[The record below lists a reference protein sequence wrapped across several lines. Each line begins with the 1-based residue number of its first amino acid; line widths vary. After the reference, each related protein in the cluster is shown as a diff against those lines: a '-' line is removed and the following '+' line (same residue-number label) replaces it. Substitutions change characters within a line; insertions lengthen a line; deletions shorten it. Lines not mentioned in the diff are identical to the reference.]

1 MNNYPFTWPGH
12 HPAEPTHRLIIAYLT
27 IDIQRSPED
36 ASELLQKIHAV
47 HSGQLP
53 EWERIGNA
61 YCLRLFPDYVEIEE
75 DFAEEGGKLE
85 KIPLTTFKA
94 AAQSW
99 QEYIAGQQNK

>member
-1 MNNYPFTWPGH
+1 MNDHPFTWPGH
-12 HPAEPTHRLIIAYLT
+12 HPDEPTHRLIIAYLT

-36 ASELLQKIHAV
+36 ASELSQKISAV

-75 DFAEEGGKLE
+75 DFAEEGGKPE
-85 KIPLTTFKA
+85 KIPLTTFKMA
-94 AAQSW
+94 VQSW
-99 QEYIAGQQNK
+99 LEHIAGQQNK